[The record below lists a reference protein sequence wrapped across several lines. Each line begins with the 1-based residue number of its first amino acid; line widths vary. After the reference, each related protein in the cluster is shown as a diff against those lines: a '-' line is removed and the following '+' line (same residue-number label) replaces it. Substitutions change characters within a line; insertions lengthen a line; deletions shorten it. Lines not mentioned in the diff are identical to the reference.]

1 MKPSC
6 QNGIATV
13 MITSILLMVA
23 LVITLGSYKSLFYQ
37 IKRSQNEMKTRQNH
51 WLAEGA
57 IECAYAQFRS
67 QNKVPLLVTD
77 CDSGQGVFAQFI
89 PRSYG
94 QRIVAV
100 ANHSTVQKDI
110 LMSSEAKSGAMQSSA
125 DLFFYSSAS
134 FSTPDPGKLSQ
145 YGWEC
150 VALRY
155 RNRFYAP
162 VIDNKGVI
170 HGKKPYE
177 RFDSKGKECAPAH
190 KSLGAS
196 WGNLGRD
203 FVRDENLSL
212 FEQFFGIPAT
222 EHNKVKNKDQITV
235 IDGLG
240 FPKVVHNCGQ
250 VITNHIRSGKHYLW
264 IEGSCEIKRSEY
276 NDLVNATGN
285 TDGVLILVHDG
296 LLSLMGKP
304 NGGVTAQPFK
314 GVMFHFNTEFVV
326 SPDLWKGFEANQY
339 LNHVPSV
346 IEESYRNKTSYYQHG
361 AFTFAGGQ
369 YFDTPGQAAVFYDS
383 LDFRFNSDV
392 IDNIQANINTPR
404 WRQGSWYA
412 N

>member
-1 MKPSC
+1 MK
-6 QNGIATV
+6 QIYQQGIATL
-13 MITSILLMVA
+13 MITSMLLMLA
-23 LVITLGSYKSLFYQ
+23 LVVTLGSYKSLFYQ
-37 IKRSQNEMKTRQNH
+37 IKRSQNEVKTRQNH

-57 IECAYAQFRS
+57 IECAYSQFRS
-67 QNKVPLLVTD
+67 DNKVPSVVTD
-77 CDSGQGVFAQFI
+77 CDSGQGVMAQFI

-94 QRIVAV
+94 QRIIAV

-110 LMSSEAKSGAMQSSA
+110 LLSSETKSGAMQSSA

-134 FSTPDPGKLSQ
+134 FSTPDPGKLSRH
-145 YGWEC
+145 GWEC

-155 RNRFYAP
+155 RNRLYAS
-162 VIDNKGVI
+162 VVDNKGVI

-177 RFDSKGKECAPAH
+177 SFNSQGKECSPAH

-196 WGNLGRD
+196 WGHLGRD

-212 FEQFFGIPAT
+212 FEQFFGIPAA
-222 EHNKVKNKDQITV
+222 EHNKVKNKQQITV
-235 IDGLG
+235 INGHGL
-240 FPKVVHNCGQ
+240 PKVVPNCGK

-264 IEGSCEIKRSEY
+264 IEGGCEIKRSEY
-276 NDLVNATGN
+276 NELVNTTAM
-285 TDGVLILVHDG
+285 TDGVLLLVHDG

-304 NGGVTAQPFK
+304 SSGATTQPFK
-314 GVMFHFNTEFVV
+314 GVMFHFNTEFVAN
-326 SPDLWKGFEANQY
+326 PKLWQGFEANRF

-346 IEESYRNKTSYYQHG
+346 VEESYRIKTSYYQHG

-383 LDFRFNSDV
+383 LDFQFNNDV
-392 IDNIQANINTPR
+392 IDSIQTNINTPR